1 MARERVLLGD
11 VGGSAIGGV
20 AAACAEVAV
29 RVVEPGG
36 MLVVEIGQRAFLQE
50 RGGAGT
56 AMRCA
61 VFLLLR
67 NDIPH
72 RGPLLEDPSGRLARD
87 GLFCAG
93 SARCAGRAAPIVNIL
108 AGIIKP
114 RRPAKRHLKRRET
127 GNSPRHGS
135 DLLDCSS
142 RCASIRRAGVRTPV
156 RHHSKPRY
164 STFGERRCRMA
175 RHPPTWRLFCTAG
188 ATRSGADPTMPPAVS
203 TAGAVL
209 AWAAARFGCSGEGR
223 NVREKAGR
231 SERI

>member
-1 MARERVLLGD
+1 MRVIEPRPALI
-11 VGGSAIGGV
+11 VEGGSARTF
-20 AAACAEVAV
+20 ED
-29 RVVEPGG
+29 
-36 MLVVEIGQRAFLQE
+36 

-108 AGIIKP
+108 AGIINP

-156 RHHSKPRY
+156 RHQYRSRDTARSGSTGAGWHGILRPGDYFAPRGPRDLAR
-164 STFGERRCRMA
+164 TLRCRRRLA
-175 RHPPTWRLFCTAG
+175 PPAPYWRGPRRVSAVQGRNATCGKKLVGVRGFEPPAPASRKRCSTRLSYTPPT
-188 ATRSGADPTMPPAVS
+188 
-203 TAGAVL
+203 
-209 AWAAARFGCSGEGR
+209 GR
-223 NVREKAGR
+223 D
-231 SERI
+231 I

>member
-1 MARERVLLGD
+1 
-11 VGGSAIGGV
+11 
-20 AAACAEVAV
+20 
-29 RVVEPGG
+29 
-36 MLVVEIGQRAFLQE
+36 MLVVEIGQCAFLQE
-50 RGGAGT
+50 RGSAGT

-93 SARCAGRAAPIVNIL
+93 SARCAGRPASIVNIL
-108 AGIIKP
+108 AAIIKP

-127 GNSPRHGS
+127 GDSPRHGS

-156 RHHSKPRY
+156 RHQYRSRD
-164 STFGERRCRMA
+164 
-175 RHPPTWRLFCTAG
+175 TA
-188 ATRSGADPTMPPAVS
+188 RSGS
-203 TAGAVL
+203 TGAGWHGIL
-209 AWAAARFGCSGEGR
+209 RPLEIILRRGGHEIWRGPYDAAGG
-223 NVREKAGR
+223 
-231 SERI
+231 

>member
-1 MARERVLLGD
+1 MRRAAMRVIEPRPALI
-11 VGGSAIGGV
+11 VEGGSARTF
-20 AAACAEVAV
+20 ED
-29 RVVEPGG
+29 
-36 MLVVEIGQRAFLQE
+36 

-61 VFLLLR
+61 VLLLLR

-127 GNSPRHGS
+127 G
-135 DLLDCSS
+135 
-142 RCASIRRAGVRTPV
+142 
-156 RHHSKPRY
+156 K
-164 STFGERRCRMA
+164 
-175 RHPPTWRLFCTAG
+175 
-188 ATRSGADPTMPPAVS
+188 
-203 TAGAVL
+203 L
-209 AWAAARFGCSGEGR
+209 AAPWF
-223 NVREKAGR
+223 
-231 SERI
+231 